1 MDSMVLLIGKPEDGG
16 ALESFDYRV
25 EPENFRLLND
35 DSATHKPDLSQLS
48 SVAFSLNVGDL
59 MIVDSGRYLHRVTPV
74 VGQKTRWTACSF
86 MAHANDRNAMYC
98 WG

>member
-48 SVAFSLNVGDL
+48 SVAFSLNAGDL
-59 MIVDSGRYLHRVTPV
+59 MVVDSGRYLHRITPV
-74 VGQKTRWTACSF
+74 VGQKIRWTACSF
-86 MAHANDRNAMYC
+86 MAHAKDRNAVYC